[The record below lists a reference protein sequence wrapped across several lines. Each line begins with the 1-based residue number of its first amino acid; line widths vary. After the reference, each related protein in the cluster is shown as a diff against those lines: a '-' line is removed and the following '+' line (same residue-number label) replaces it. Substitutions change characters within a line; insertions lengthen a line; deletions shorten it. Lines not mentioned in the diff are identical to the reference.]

1 MIGNIKKK
9 VLEDII
15 DVIIDNF
22 KENEAKINDMNVF
35 PVPDGDTG
43 TNMLLTLKSIKEEVL
58 KGKNFSIKSAM
69 ENASMGALMGARGNS
84 GVILSQIMRGLFDIL
99 IRCDELNLEIIRQA
113 LESSRDIA
121 YSSVQDPTE
130 GTMLTTMKD
139 IHIHVEEIVENN
151 GEISMEEL
159 LDSIIAAAEKSVERT
174 TYLLPVLKQA
184 NVVDAGAQGIL
195 EILIGIKLAFS
206 RVESINGN
214 LDKKI
219 IRGNATQN
227 ITRGKVGAM
236 AGSPDPDTGK
246 DTGHKVKEAAMAAGS
261 TSRNRELEEVKIKS
275 EIKYTYC
282 TELVVKG
289 NGINIE
295 RLREKIESYGDSAIV
310 VGNESLV
317 KIHVHTNTPQKVL
330 NRAIRQGTIHD
341 IQINNMK
348 DQRMEAVGS
357 SGIEAAKQTK
367 APEGRALLVVANGAG
382 IEHIFKSIGVDAI
395 VGGGQSMNPSTYDI
409 VKMVNGLDAAEV
421 IIFPNNKNIILTA
434 NQAKKLVK
442 KKTTI
447 TVIPTR
453 TIPEGISALLSYNPD
468 AGMEEN
474 TYNMEQAISSSKCGE
489 ITQAVRDANLYVGE
503 IKKGA
508 FLGLYNGKVKVISD
522 KIVDVTIDLIRDMV
536 EGSEEVITFYT
547 GKDAR
552 QEDMKAVRE
561 RLKKDFPYLDI
572 EIHRG
577 GQPLYPFIFS
587 IE

>member
-1 MIGNIKKK
+1 MIGNIEKK

-84 GVILSQIMRGLFDIL
+84 GVILSQIIRGLFDIL
-99 IRCDELNLEIIRQA
+99 IRCDELNLDIIRQA

-139 IHIHVEEIVENN
+139 LHIHVEEIVENN

-159 LDSIIAAAEKSVERT
+159 LDSIIAEAEKSVERT

-206 RVESINGN
+206 RVESINEN

-219 IRGNATQN
+219 IRGNVTQYN
-227 ITRGKVGAM
+227 TSGKVGAM
-236 AGSPDPDTGK
+236 AGNPDPDAGK
-246 DTGHKVKEAAMAAGS
+246 DTGQKAKKAAMDAGS
-261 TSRNRELEEVKIKS
+261 ASRNRELEEVKIKS

-289 NGINIE
+289 NGINLE
-295 RLREKIESYGDSAIV
+295 RLREKIESYGDSAII
-310 VGNESLV
+310 VGNESIV

-348 DQRMEAVGS
+348 DQRMEAIGERPV
-357 SGIEAAKQTK
+357 AAQETK
-367 APEGRALLVVANGAG
+367 APEGRALVVVANGAG
-382 IEHIFKSIGVDAI
+382 IEEIFKSVGVDAI

-409 VKMVNGLDAAEV
+409 VKVINSLDAAEV

-442 KKTTI
+442 KKTTV
-447 TVIPTR
+447 TVVPTR
-453 TIPEGISALLSYNPD
+453 TIPEGISALLNYNPD

-522 KIVDVTIDLIRDMV
+522 NIADVTIDLIRDMV

>member
-1 MIGNIKKK
+1 
-9 VLEDII
+9 
-15 DVIIDNF
+15 
-22 KENEAKINDMNVF
+22 
-35 PVPDGDTG
+35 
-43 TNMLLTLKSIKEEVL
+43 
-58 KGKNFSIKSAM
+58 
-69 ENASMGALMGARGNS
+69 
-84 GVILSQIMRGLFDIL
+84 
-99 IRCDELNLEIIRQA
+99 
-113 LESSRDIA
+113 
-121 YSSVQDPTE
+121 
-130 GTMLTTMKD
+130 
-139 IHIHVEEIVENN
+139 
-151 GEISMEEL
+151 MEEL
-159 LDSIIAAAEKSVERT
+159 LDSIIAEAEKSVERT

-195 EILIGIKLAFS
+195 DILIGIKLAFS
-206 RVESINGN
+206 RVESINEN

-219 IRGNATQN
+219 IRGNVTQDN
-227 ITRGKVGAM
+227 ISGKVGAM
-236 AGSPDPDTGK
+236 AGNPDPDAGK
-246 DTGHKVKEAAMAAGS
+246 DTGQKVKKAAMDAGS
-261 TSRNRELEEVKIKS
+261 ASSNRELEEVKIKS

-289 NGINIE
+289 NGINLE
-295 RLREKIESYGDSAIV
+295 RLREKIESYGDSAII
-310 VGNESLV
+310 VGNESIV

-348 DQRMEAVGS
+348 DQRMEAIGERPV
-357 SGIEAAKQTK
+357 AAQETK
-367 APEGRALLVVANGAG
+367 APEGRALVVVANGAG
-382 IEHIFKSIGVDAI
+382 IEEIFKSVGVDAI

-409 VKMVNGLDAAEV
+409 VKVINSLDAAEV

-442 KKTTI
+442 KKTNV
-447 TVIPTR
+447 TVVPTR
-453 TIPEGISALLSYNPD
+453 TIPEGISALLNYNPD

-522 KIVDVTIDLIRDMV
+522 NIADVTIDLIRDMV